1 MTIDYNPQAIES
13 KAQQYWQEHGSFEAD
28 ENSGKPLY
36 YCLAMFPYPSG
47 ILHLGHTRVYAIT
60 DLLTRFHKML
70 GKEVLQ
76 PIGWDAFGLPA
87 ENAAIDNGVHPSQW
101 TYANIDKMR
110 KQLKRLGFGYDW
122 RREFATCDASY
133 YRWEQWFF
141 IQLYKKG
148 LVYQKESWVNWDP
161 IDKTVLANEQV
172 ENGCGW
178 RSGALVERRRIPQW
192 FIRTTAYAD
201 ELLDDLDT
209 LEHWPEQVKVMQR
222 NWLGKS
228 RGVQIRFSLVDS
240 DDSIEVFSTR
250 PDTLMGATYVAI
262 SAEHPLVEK
271 AAESNKP
278 LFDFL
283 EQCRQSGVG
292 GEYGEQEKIG
302 MDSGIRVLHPI
313 SNKEIPLWVANFV
326 LMEYGTGVV
335 MSVPAHDQ
343 RDWEFA
349 KKYNLPIEQV
359 IAPEDGSAI
368 DLESQ
373 AFSDHGLVVH
383 SGQYNGLNFEQAFTA
398 IVADLAA
405 KGAGSEQ
412 VTWRLR
418 DWGVSR
424 QRYWGAPIPFI
435 YCQDCGTV
443 PVPEEDLPVELPQD
457 VAIDGRG
464 SPLVYLDS
472 FVNTTCPRCGK
483 EAQRETD
490 TLDTFFESSWYY
502 ARFASYDQ
510 NEAMIDQRAGSWTP
524 VDQYVG
530 GIEHAILHLLY
541 ARFFHKAMRDI
552 VQDEQG
558 QKIITSDE
566 PFSRLLAQ
574 GMVLAPTF
582 YKEDGQRKKFFNIND
597 VEIVH
602 NEKGAAV
609 AGKVKDTGEELIFE
623 GIAKMSKSKNN
634 GVDPQQ
640 VIEQW
645 GADTIRLY
653 ILFAAPPEHSLEWS
667 QTGVAGASRF
677 LKRVWKLVQDAAHCQ
692 DGELPAMAD
701 MPEDARQL
709 WQKTHTTIAKVRDDI
724 ERRYTFNTAVAA
736 IMELSNTV
744 HKLSPEPAINQ
755 RVIYKSVS
763 SIVLMLSP
771 FVPHICHQLWQML
784 GNDSACVD
792 QHFPEVDEAALLQN
806 NVTIIVQVNGKVR
819 DRLTLNAGLDAKEL
833 EAKALESAV
842 VQKHL
847 GDQTIRKVIVI
858 ADKLV
863 NLVAS

>member
-1 MTIDYNPQAIES
+1 MTIDYDPQVIEP
-13 KAQQYWQEHGSFEAD
+13 KAQQYWQEKGSFQAD
-28 ENSGKPLY
+28 ESSGKPTY

-60 DLLTRFHKML
+60 DLITRFQKML

-87 ENAAIDNGVHPSQW
+87 ENAAIDNDVHPSKW
-101 TYANIDKMR
+101 TYANIEKMR
-110 KQLKRLGFGYDW
+110 KQFKRLGFGYDW
-122 RREFATCDASY
+122 RREFATCDSSY

-161 IDKTVLANEQV
+161 VDKTVLANEQV
-172 ENGCGW
+172 EDGRGW

-192 FIRTTAYAD
+192 FIRTTSYAD
-201 ELLDDLDT
+201 ELLADLDT
-209 LEHWPEQVKVMQR
+209 LDDWPEQVKVMQR

-228 RGVQIRFSLVDS
+228 RGAQIRFSIVGG
-240 DDSIEVFSTR
+240 DDSVEVFSTR

-271 AAESNKP
+271 AAEGNQS
-278 LFDFL
+278 LAEFL
-283 EQCRQSGVG
+283 ERCRQGGIG
-292 GEYGEQEKIG
+292 GEHSEQEKIG

-313 SNKEIPLWVANFV
+313 SGEELPMWVANFV

-349 KKYNLPIEQV
+349 KKYSLPIKQV
-359 IAPEDGSAI
+359 IAPKDSSAI
-368 DLESQ
+368 DLENK
-373 AFSDHGLVVH
+373 AFSEHGLLVN
-383 SGQYNGLNFEQAFTA
+383 SGKYSGLDFDQSFNA
-398 IVADLAA
+398 IVNDLEA
-405 KGAGSEQ
+405 KNAGSEKI
-412 VTWRLR
+412 TWRLR

-435 YCQDCGTV
+435 YCDDCGTV
-443 PVPEEDLPVELPQD
+443 PVADSDLPVELPQD

-464 SPLVYLDS
+464 SPLANLDS
-472 FVNTTCPRCGK
+472 FIHTICPKCGK
-483 EAQRETD
+483 KAKRETD

-510 NEAMIDQRAGSWTP
+510 DKAMLDQRAGTWTP

-552 VQDEQG
+552 LQDEQG
-558 QKIITSDE
+558 KQIITSDE

-582 YKEDGQRKKFFNIND
+582 YQEEGNRKHFFNIND
-597 VEIVH
+597 IELVH
-602 NEKGAAV
+602 NEKGGII
-609 AGKVKDTGEELIFE
+609 AGKVKETGEELIFE

-634 GVDPQQ
+634 GVDPQK
-640 VIEQW
+640 VVDQW
-645 GADTIRLY
+645 GADTVRLY

-667 QTGVAGASRF
+667 QTGVAGAHRF
-677 LKRVWKLVQDAAHCQ
+677 LNRIWRLVQDTINCQ
-692 DGELPAMAD
+692 DGNLPAVAD
-701 MPEDARQL
+701 MPKEARLL
-709 WQKTHTTIAKVRDDI
+709 WQKTNATIAKVRDDI

-736 IMELSNTV
+736 IMELSNAV
-744 HKLSPEPAINQ
+744 QKLSPEPTINQ
-755 RVIYKSVS
+755 AVIHKSVS

-771 FVPHICHQLWQML
+771 FVPHICHQLWLML
-784 GNDSACVD
+784 GKEGASVD
-792 QHFPEVDEAALLQN
+792 QRFPEVDTNALIQDSITL
-806 NVTIIVQVNGKVR
+806 IVQVNGKVR
-819 DRLTLNAGLDAKEL
+819 ERLTLNSGLDKQTL

-847 GDQTIRKVIVI
+847 GTMTIRKIIVI
-858 ADKLV
+858 PDKLV
-863 NLVAS
+863 NIVAS